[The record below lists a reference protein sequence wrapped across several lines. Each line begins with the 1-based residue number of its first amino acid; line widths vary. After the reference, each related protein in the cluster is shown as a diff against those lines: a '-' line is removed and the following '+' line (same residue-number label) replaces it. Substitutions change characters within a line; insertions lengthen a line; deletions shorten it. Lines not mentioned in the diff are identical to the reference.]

1 MKDNFST
8 ASDQYA
14 QYRPTYP
21 DAFFSYLSTLIP
33 QSKTAWDCGTGNGQ
47 VAAKLASLFETV
59 YATDISASQIDHAPK
74 LPNILYSIQAAEKTH
89 FPDNHFDLIVV
100 AQAIHWFDFERFYA
114 EVNRTSKQESLLVV
128 MGYGLLKIAPEIDA
142 LIANFYKEVIGPYW
156 DAERCYIDEMYQT
169 IPFPFEEIAAPNFS
183 NTLEWTCEH
192 LLGYLSTWS
201 AVKHYIKTNGVNP
214 LDLIAED
221 LNYAYG
227 NEMRQVDF
235 PLLLRIGKVVKD

>member
-21 DAFFSYLSTLIP
+21 DAFFSYLRTLIP
-33 QSKTAWDCGTGNGQ
+33 HPKTAWDCGTGNGQ
-47 VAAKLASLFETV
+47 VAVTLASIFETV
-59 YATDISASQIDHAPK
+59 CATDISAPQIAHAPK
-74 LPNILYSIQAAEKTH
+74 LPNIHYAVQAAEQTN
-89 FPDNHFDLIVV
+89 FPENHFDLIIVV
-100 AQAIHWFDFERFYA
+100 QAIHWFDFERFYA
-114 EVNRTSKQESLLVV
+114 EVNRTAKQEALLVV

-183 NTLEWTCEH
+183 NTSEWTCEH

-201 AVKHYIKTNGVNP
+201 AVQHYTRMHGVNP
-214 LDLIAED
+214 IEAIAVDLKKAF
-221 LNYAYG
+221 G
-227 NEMRQVDF
+227 NQVRQVDF